1 MRLGEVLGTQA
12 MLATVVAVAAAC
24 DIIREDTGL
33 IAAIVV
39 GLGLANLPGFDIP
52 ARRPFFETV
61 IQLIIGVLFVSISA
75 SVTPDSLKG
84 LVLPTLGLVAVLVL
98 VARPLAAL
106 VATLW
111 TSLSR
116 GERGFIGWMA
126 PRGIVAASTA
136 TILSAT
142 LVADGIGGAEDIL
155 PVTFLVI
162 VMTVTLYGLTAAPA
176 ARLLGVM
183 RSARTRPL
191 LVGGVPR
198 VVDLGRALQSAGLE
212 VLMWAG
218 LQDQRDQLTS
228 AGLERAS
235 GGLLATATSRG
246 AELEGVTA
254 VLLLTDEDDFNAL
267 ASATL
272 QANLGRAGLPRTGP
286 PRQPRRCR
294 PLHRRRG
301 ALRRPVD
308 RGGDQ
313 QAPPPG
319 GRDRDLARRRRHP
332 RRLRRIVR
340 RPPRRPAGGCDQ
352 ARGASAGAWR
362 HARAPRSSNAGRDRR
377 HFIADSHRL
386 RPFQQQI
393 WIGKNNRPWRW

>member
-39 GLGLANLPGFDIP
+39 GVGLANLPGFDIP

-212 VLMWAG
+212 VPMVAVHKDL
-218 LQDQRDQLTS
+218 RDQLRS
-228 AGLERAS
+228 GCLERAS
-235 GGLLATATSRG
+235 GVQLATATSRG

-272 QANLGRAGLPRTGP
+272 QANLDGP
-286 PRQPRRCR
+286 VYRVP
-294 PLHRRRG
+294 
-301 ALRRPVD
+301 
-308 RGGDQ
+308 
-313 QAPPPG
+313 AP
-319 GRDRDLARRRRHP
+319 H
-332 RRLRRIVR
+332 
-340 RPPRRPAGGCDQ
+340 
-352 ARGASAGAWR
+352 
-362 HARAPRSSNAGRDRR
+362 
-377 HFIADSHRL
+377 DSHGVVAPYTGAEVLFADR
-386 RPFQQQI
+386 
-393 WIGKNNRPWRW
+393 